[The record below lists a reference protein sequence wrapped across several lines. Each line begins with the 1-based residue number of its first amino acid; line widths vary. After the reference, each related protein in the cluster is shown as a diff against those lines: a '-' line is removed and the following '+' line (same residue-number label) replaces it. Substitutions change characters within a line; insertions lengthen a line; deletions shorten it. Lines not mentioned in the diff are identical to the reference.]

1 MTQRLRNK
9 FSSKIRFELAHVPS
23 RTAFQS
29 PSSCL
34 CAAEP
39 QSELKGHA
47 GKATHIPF
55 DHISLQ
61 LGNCKQLENLPWFRL
76 IHPRTVWTF
85 TFTLHEPLQSP
96 NPSPLTQFSSPVGR
110 TENAVCPWSSTN
122 TPTLVLQPP
131 TPPNLSTLAMDSSVK
146 TSLLFGCFQNKIHCA
161 LWINRVQIQ
170 YWNWMLE
177 LAVNPK

>member
-23 RTAFQS
+23 RTAFPS

-47 GKATHIPF
+47 GKATHMPF

-76 IHPRTVWTF
+76 IHPEQYGPLP
-85 TFTLHEPLQSP
+85 LHYMNHCKAPIPL
-96 NPSPLTQFSSPVGR
+96 PLP
-110 TENAVCPWSSTN
+110 STN

-170 YWNWMLE
+170 YWN
-177 LAVNPK
+177 